1 MGCHGQSSRAKA
13 APQTETYGRDSP
25 GARTIANPRRP
36 TRARRIARRP
46 ACPDDLA
53 ASWSGPDG
61 PRRPRSR
68 CRTQTTQSTSAG
80 TSTHVSRTTRS
91 RLDQGPSDHRMLP
104 GSVYGLLQMRLAAID
119 ARCETNRA
127 PPQLIPRSSTE
138 RPIAPAAERA
148 SQPAPQPSEMVR
160 SAQDSAPSSA
170 RSWTRS
176 VAARRAKGG

>member
-1 MGCHGQSSRAKA
+1 MASRL
-13 APQTETYGRDSP
+13 GRRLPRKLKHMAEIAP

-36 TRARRIARRP
+36 SRGRRIARRP

-53 ASWSGPDG
+53 ASGSGPDG

-104 GSVYGLLQMRLAAID
+104 GSVYGLFQMRLSAFGRAIPLSPSPLHPAHPAREGTMQILDAGRVVFGLPSPQYAALVQRRD
-119 ARCETNRA
+119 VATCQST
-127 PPQLIPRSSTE
+127 RST
-138 RPIAPAAERA
+138 RIC
-148 SQPAPQPSEMVR
+148 
-160 SAQDSAPSSA
+160 SA
-170 RSWTRS
+170 R
-176 VAARRAKGG
+176 VE